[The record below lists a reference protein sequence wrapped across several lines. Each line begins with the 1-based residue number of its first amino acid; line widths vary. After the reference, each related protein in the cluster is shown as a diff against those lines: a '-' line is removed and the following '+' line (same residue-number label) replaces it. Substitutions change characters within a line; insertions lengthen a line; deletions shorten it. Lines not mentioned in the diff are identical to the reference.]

1 MSPESSEVSIVHLW
15 AVPATVTILD
25 IYRTP
30 IYTPHMTKE
39 MREPT
44 FLVLAAL
51 AGGKKH
57 GYAII
62 RGVEELSNGEVELK
76 AGTLYTML
84 DRLVFEDV
92 IEAAGDEVV
101 DGRLRRYYQLTGEG
115 ASLLAAESKR
125 RMVVSKEALRRL
137 RFVGGVA

>member
-1 MSPESSEVSIVHLW
+1 
-15 AVPATVTILD
+15 
-25 IYRTP
+25 
-30 IYTPHMTKE
+30 MTKE

-44 FLVLAAL
+44 FLVLATL

-62 RGVEELSNGEVELK
+62 RGVEELSNGEVEIK

-92 IEAAGDEVV
+92 IEAAGEEVV
-101 DGRLRRYYQLTGEG
+101 DGRLRRYYQLTSEG
-115 ASLLAAESKR
+115 ASTLAIESKR
-125 RMVVSKEALRRL
+125 RMVISKEALRRL
-137 RFVGGVA
+137 RLVGGVA

>member
-1 MSPESSEVSIVHLW
+1 
-15 AVPATVTILD
+15 
-25 IYRTP
+25 
-30 IYTPHMTKE
+30 MTKE

-44 FLVLAAL
+44 FLALAAL

-62 RGVEELSNGEVELK
+62 RGVEELSNGDVELK

-101 DGRLRRYYQLTGEG
+101 DGRLRRYYQLTING
-115 ASLLAAESKR
+115 ASILGAESKR

-137 RFVGGVA
+137 RFVEGVA

>member
-1 MSPESSEVSIVHLW
+1 
-15 AVPATVTILD
+15 
-25 IYRTP
+25 
-30 IYTPHMTKE
+30 MTKE